1 MSNNLQPPAGFEL
14 FSFSGPFNQVLG
26 DVYHKEINGQ
36 TACGFYVTSQQTNSL
51 GICHGGALMT
61 FADIALA
68 CAIASK
74 MDKYAGLPTMNLN
87 VDFLAS
93 AEQGMWLQSSVDQ
106 LEMAY
111 TSGFITASIKCDD
124 QIILHAN
131 GRYKIPKA
139 ARG

>member
-1 MSNNLQPPAGFEL
+1 MSNDLQPPVGFEL

-36 TACGFYVTSQQTNSL
+36 TVCGFYVTEQQTNSL

-68 CAIASK
+68 CAMASK

-87 VDFLAS
+87 VDFLAA

-111 TSGFITASIKCDD
+111 TSGFITASIKCEDK
-124 QIILHAN
+124 IILHAN

-139 ARG
+139 ARV

>member
-1 MSNNLQPPAGFEL
+1 MSNSLPPPEGFEP
-14 FSFSGPFNQVLG
+14 FSFTGPFNQVLG
-26 DVYHKEINGQ
+26 NIYHKEINGQ
-36 TACGFYVTSQQTNSL
+36 TACGFYVSQQQTNSL

-68 CAIASK
+68 CAIANK
-74 MDKYAGLPTMNLN
+74 MNKYAGLPTINLN
-87 VDFLAS
+87 VDFLAA

-124 QIILHAN
+124 KIIAHAN

>member
-1 MSNNLQPPAGFEL
+1 MSNNLQPPAGFEP

-36 TACGFYVTSQQTNSL
+36 TACGFYVTEQQTNSL

-74 MDKYAGLPTMNLN
+74 MDKYAGMPTMNLN
-87 VDFLAS
+87 VDFLAA

-111 TSGFITASIKCDD
+111 TSGFVTASIKCEDK
-124 QIILHAN
+124 IILHAN
-131 GRYKIPKA
+131 GRYKVPKA
-139 ARG
+139 ARL